1 MQKKKME
8 RCQKLANMQNLH
20 TKFFLQLFLLHL
32 FTAIPQTLKY
42 ATNADTKKK
51 FYASSVWAMLLAPF
65 VPILSHDASVT
76 LPSSY
81 IFAIKWEHMQQQHFR
96 LILIR
101 LMSMLKTHFNVIIWM
116 VLCNNQWFQ
125 QKKIYKFSLLK

>member
-1 MQKKKME
+1 ME

-65 VPILSHDASVT
+65 VPFLSHDASVT

-81 IFAIKWEHMQQQHFR
+81 IFAIKWEHMQQQQRFR
-96 LILIR
+96 LILIP
-101 LMSMLKTHFNVIIWM
+101 LDDYV
-116 VLCNNQWFQ
+116 
-125 QKKIYKFSLLK
+125 

>member
-51 FYASSVWAMLLAPF
+51 FYASSV
-65 VPILSHDASVT
+65 
-76 LPSSY
+76 
-81 IFAIKWEHMQQQHFR
+81 
-96 LILIR
+96 
-101 LMSMLKTHFNVIIWM
+101 
-116 VLCNNQWFQ
+116 
-125 QKKIYKFSLLK
+125 